1 MRLSAASL
9 LALALGVGVCG
20 SIDGRAQQPGTSP
33 PDGRVRSQLTLDSRP
48 VTVAFD
54 PDLRAD
60 AAAHRALLSG
70 DRVAGDARVHIGRL
84 ESVPL
89 LRIGTLDGSPP
100 EEPAEDADPILAVT
114 YELWL
119 TRDADGWALDAVWVA
134 ADGMVADRSS
144 GTIALA
150 EAPSTGT
157 FETLSASVAPTSGE
171 TGRIELRWGD
181 RAWTADFH
189 FADPPE
195 RSVAA
200 AEQAAPGA
208 EQAAQ
213 VLDDSRPFEDDAR
226 ADLAARFTRLAERNE
241 TAIELADGAR
251 IAVLVWQDL
260 GIDHP
265 DHAAI
270 GTLADGDVL
279 RLTEAAVNRLRTE
292 VSLRFGDVLIPTG
305 NLSPDFP
312 GSYGIWIQRR
322 GSGWRLVFNNEP
334 DSWGTQHNPEYNAAQ
349 TELTYS
355 RTGPTDRPLG
365 ARLVPNSSESGQ
377 LVIHW
382 GAHQWAADFVV
393 VR

>member
-1 MRLSAASL
+1 MRLSAGSL

-20 SIDGRAQQPGTSP
+20 SIDVRAQQSGATP
-33 PDGRVRSQLTLDSRP
+33 PDGLVRSQLTVGSRP

-54 PDLRAD
+54 PDLRTD
-60 AAAHRALLSG
+60 AAAHSALLSR
-70 DRVAGDARVHIGRL
+70 DRVAGDARVQIGRL
-84 ESVPL
+84 ESIPL

-100 EEPAEDADPILAVT
+100 EAPAEDAGPIRAVT

-134 ADGMVADRSS
+134 EDGTVAERSS
-144 GTIALA
+144 GAIALA
-150 EAPSTGT
+150 EAPSTAT

-181 RAWTADFH
+181 RVWTADFH
-189 FADPPE
+189 FADPPPP
-195 RSVAA
+195 SAA
-200 AEQAAPGA
+200 AAQQAASD
-208 EQAAQ
+208 QAVQ
-213 VLDDSRPFEDDAR
+213 GDSRPFEDDAR
-226 ADLAARFTRLAERNE
+226 SDLAARFTRLAERNE
-241 TAIELADGAR
+241 TAIALADGAR

-279 RLTEAAVNRLRTE
+279 RLTEAAVNRLRTD
-292 VSLRFGDVLIPTG
+292 VPLRFGDVLVPTG
-305 NLSPDFP
+305 NLSPDFA
-312 GSYGIWIQRR
+312 GSYGMWIQRQ
-322 GSGWRLVFNNEP
+322 GTGWRLVFNNEP

-349 TELTYS
+349 AELTYS

-365 ARLVPNSSESGQ
+365 AQLVPTSSESGQ